1 MFYVDIHLDR
11 CHVDVDNLKNS
22 VLLSFV
28 ETSRYY
34 FFSDSAFSDILYFQT
49 KPGRQ
54 KKPAEEETNNRGK
67 VELRIFFVF
76 YIYFVVLH
84 IMH

>member
-1 MFYVDIHLDR
+1 M
-11 CHVDVDNLKNS
+11 DVDNLKNS

-34 FFSDSAFSDILYFQT
+34 FFSSDSAFSDILYFQT
-49 KPGRQ
+49 KPGGQ

-67 VELRIFFVF
+67 VELRIFFVN
-76 YIYFVVLH
+76 YIYFVLLQ